1 MLILTRKVGE
11 AVAIGDDV
19 KVQVVDVKGRQV
31 RLGISAPPNCAVH
44 REEVFQRI
52 QDQNRQS
59 IDPAPS
65 DLDALADIWGRLK
78 KNRAD

>member
-11 AVAIGDDV
+11 TVAIGDDV

-31 RLGISAPPNCAVH
+31 RLGISAPAALAVH

-52 QDQNRQS
+52 QEQNRQS
-59 IDPAPS
+59 LAPDLN
-65 DLDALADIWGRLK
+65 DLDALTLLLGGTGAK
-78 KNRAD
+78 